1 MSTQDLAQIQAG
13 ELPLTGVLPQIATV
27 AALRQAWQ
35 KVDANEGAPG
45 VDRVNLRMYSRE
57 LDSNLERL
65 ASTLS
70 RGWYTPLP
78 TRRATIPKKSGG
90 LRDLAIPTIEDRI
103 VQRALLDH
111 LEPVVERLFADAS
124 HGYRPGRGVA
134 SAIAECRR
142 AIASGCSWV
151 VDADIED
158 FFGSVDHSRLMARF
172 CEVVDDR
179 DIQRLVHGWLT
190 VGCLSGWSIEK
201 TPAGVAQGGPISPLL
216 ANLYLHEFDSAVVDA
231 GFTLVRYADDF
242 VLFCRSKEEAES
254 AFTTVR
260 ETLEALGLSLNEQ
273 KTRVTSLE
281 RGLEFLGVELM
292 AHHEPRRISD
302 RITVLYVTEQGA
314 RIHRRGERILV
325 EKDGSIV
332 RDIPSLYLDQIIV
345 FGNVTLTQPAMAHV
359 LTRGIDVT
367 FLSSTGDYYGWL
379 ESTESHNPDLILR
392 QLKASMDVPF
402 SLALC
407 SRLVSGKI
415 SNQRR
420 LLQKRMT
427 PDLIRVQEAVHSL
440 GTLSRKSATATSL
453 EQLRGLEGLAAK
465 TYFAALSDLTTA
477 NMRFKGRSR
486 RPPADPFNSLLSLG
500 YTLLHHNVRSAVRIA
515 GLHPFVGFL
524 HYAHFGRPSL
534 VEDLM
539 EEFRPILVDLLVLT
553 AVNRKMFQPKD
564 FRTGQT
570 SDGRKGIFLDD
581 LSRKRF
587 LAAFEER
594 MRTEF
599 AYKRTGVSVTYRRA
613 LELQA
618 RQLAACILEDDPHYQ
633 PVRIT

>member
-1 MSTQDLAQIQAG
+1 MGEQVFARLLSD
-13 ELPLTGVLPQIATV
+13 ELPLTGVLPRIATV
-27 AALRQAWQ
+27 GALRQAWQ

-57 LDSNLERL
+57 LDSNLELL
-65 ASTLS
+65 AATLA

-103 VQRALLDH
+103 VQRALLDL
-111 LEPVVERLFADAS
+111 LEPVVEELFLDTS

-134 SAIAECRR
+134 SAVAQCRR
-142 AIASGCSWV
+142 AIASGCGWV

-158 FFGSVDHSRLMARF
+158 FFGSVDHERLMARF
-172 CEVVDDR
+172 CELVDDR
-179 DIQRLVHGWLT
+179 DIQRLVHAWLT
-190 VGCLSGWSIEK
+190 VGCLSGWSVEK
-201 TPAGVAQGGPISPLL
+201 TPSGVAQGGPISPML
-216 ANLYLHEFDSAVVDA
+216 ANLYLHEFDATITGA

-242 VLFCRSKEEAES
+242 VVFCRSKEEAES
-254 AFTTVR
+254 AFAAVR
-260 ETLEALGLSLNEQ
+260 ETLSMIGLSLNEE
-273 KTRVTSLE
+273 KTRVASLDQ
-281 RGLEFLGVELM
+281 GLEFLGVDL
-292 AHHEPRRISD
+292 APHHETRRVSD
-302 RITVLYVTEQGA
+302 RVTVLYVTEQGA
-314 RIHRRGERILV
+314 RIHRRGERIV
-325 EKDGSIV
+325 IEKDGGIL
-332 RDIPSLYLDQIIV
+332 RDVPSLYLDQIII

-367 FLSSTGDYYGWL
+367 FLSSTGEYYGWL

-392 QLKASMDVPF
+392 QLSASMDVPF

-407 SRLVSGKI
+407 SRLVAGKV

-420 LLQKRMT
+420 LLQKRVT
-427 PDLIRVQEAVHSL
+427 PDLPRVKEAVHDL
-440 GTLSRKSATATSL
+440 GTLARRITTATTL
-453 EQLRGLEGLAAK
+453 EQLRGLEGFAAK
-465 TYFAALSDLTTA
+465 TYFAALSDLVTEE
-477 NMRFKGRSR
+477 MRFKGRSR

-500 YTLLHHNVRSAVRIA
+500 YTLLHHNARSAVRTA

-539 EEFRPILVDLLVLT
+539 EEFRPVVVDLLVLT
-553 AVNRKMFQPKD
+553 TVNRRMFQPKD
-564 FRTGQT
+564 FRPGETAE
-570 SDGRKGIFLDD
+570 GRRGIFLDD
-581 LSRKRF
+581 LARKRF
-587 LAAFEER
+587 LGAFEER

-599 AYKRTGVSVTYRRA
+599 VYKRTGVSVTYRKA

-618 RQLAACILEDDPHYQ
+618 RQLATCIMEDDAHYE